1 MARARAIFLSPH
13 LDDAVLS
20 AGALIARRVA
30 AGDVVEVWTFFTQGP
45 PLETLPPERRVF
57 GDYTTRLDEDARAL
71 AKVGATRRL
80 LGFVERI
87 WREPMLARTRDVFT
101 TPRERDFPNVPAM
114 RAVVREALA
123 SGADVYAPL
132 GIGNHVDHVEV
143 ALACAEERLTSGA
156 VAASDAAERLR
167 FYEDPYALGAACRRR
182 HFVARRR
189 RWNPLRG
196 PSWASPRVGGL
207 LRYVAHAAHGP
218 GLDTYAPALRD
229 LDWRCEPAPVERFED
244 AKLAA
249 IAEYGSQVAAFGG
262 MARLSAFMRRGH
274 ALTGGEPIWRA

>member
-1 MARARAIFLSPH
+1 VAGPRAIFLSPH

-20 AGALIARRVA
+20 TGALIARRAA
-30 AGDVVEVWTFFTQGP
+30 AGDRVEVWTFFTQGP
-45 PLETLPPERRVF
+45 PLESLPPERRVF
-57 GDYTTRLDEDARAL
+57 GDYGTRLDEDARAL
-71 AKVGATRRL
+71 AHVGAGRRL

-87 WREPMLARTRDVFT
+87 WREPPLARTLDVFT
-101 TPRERDFPNVPAM
+101 TPRARDFPNLPAM

-123 SGADVYAPL
+123 TGADVYAPL
-132 GIGNHVDHVEV
+132 GIGNHIDHVEV
-143 ALACAEERLTSGA
+143 ALACAEELVEGAGA
-156 VAASDAAERLR
+156 VARLR

-207 LRYVAHAAHGP
+207 LRVVAHAARGP
-218 GLDTYAPALRD
+218 GLEAYVPALRAR
-229 LDWRCEPAPVERFED
+229 DWSCAPEPVDRFED
-244 AKLAA
+244 TKLAA

-262 MARLSAFMRRGH
+262 MARLAAFVRRGH
-274 ALTGGEPIWRA
+274 AVTGGEPIWRA

>member
-1 MARARAIFLSPH
+1 MAGPRAIFLSPH
-13 LDDAVLS
+13 LDDAILS
-20 AGALIARRVA
+20 AGALIARRVK
-30 AGDVVEVWTFFTQGP
+30 AGDAVEVWTFFTQGP

-57 GDYTTRLDEDARAL
+57 GDYTTRIAEDARAL

-87 WREPMLARTRDVFT
+87 WREPPLARTLDVFT
-101 TPRERDFPNVPAM
+101 TPDEPDFPNVPAM
-114 RAVVREALA
+114 RAAVREALA
-123 SGADVYAPL
+123 TGADVYAPL
-132 GIGNHVDHVEV
+132 GIGNHIDHVEL
-143 ALACAEERLTSGA
+143 ALACAEERLAGNGA
-156 VAASDAAERLR
+156 AARMR

-207 LRYVAHAAHGP
+207 LRVVAHAAHGP
-218 GLDTYAPALRD
+218 GIDTYLPALRA
-229 LDWRCEPAPVERFED
+229 LDWRCEPAPVDSFED

-249 IAEYGSQVAAFGG
+249 IAEYRSQVEEFGG
-262 MARLSAFMRRGH
+262 MARLTAFLRRGH
-274 ALTGGEPIWRA
+274 AITGGEPIWHA